1 MARGFDSKSVEEQQ
15 AAFAAKSAAKSPED
29 RPRRA
34 PFTSEEA
41 AKNREREV
49 LVLSRKQV
57 AAQLGETTSPRRR
70 EMLEQA
76 LAELDKKLGD

>member
-15 AAFAAKSAAKSPED
+15 AAFAAKASAKAPED

-34 PFTSEEA
+34 PFTPEEA
-41 AKNREREV
+41 AKNREREL

-57 AAQLGETTSPRRR
+57 AGQLAEATSPRRR

-76 LAELDKKLGD
+76 LAELDKRLGT